1 MQGISHVGPW
11 INTETKKLIRKKNR
25 WLHKAK
31 TTKSDKVWKI
41 YRKIKSVTQRTCRQ
55 THENYL
61 KTLFENDRSNK
72 KLWSYI
78 KNRKQQNVG
87 IPEIKDQ
94 NKTQT
99 SDPVKRANLIRQ
111 KFDSVFPIPSVFLK
125 FFSGNLADMY
135 KSSSK
140 YPCTRK
146 FFQQTGN
153 LRTSSPIK
161 KRKQIPPQK
170 LQTHT
175 LDITHVQNFRTCV
188 QPFYVPF

>member
-1 MQGISHVGPW
+1 MSSSKTHQPW

-31 TTKSDKVWKI
+31 TSNSDKVWKI

-94 NKTQT
+94 NKTPT
-99 SDPVKRANLIRQ
+99 SDPVKKANLIRQ
-111 KFDSVFPIPSVFLK
+111 QFDSVFSNPEPPY
-125 FFSGNLADMY
+125 SGH
-135 KSSSK
+135 
-140 YPCTRK
+140 
-146 FFQQTGN
+146 F
-153 LRTSSPIK
+153 
-161 KRKQIPPQK
+161 
-170 LQTHT
+170 
-175 LDITHVQNFRTCV
+175 
-188 QPFYVPF
+188 